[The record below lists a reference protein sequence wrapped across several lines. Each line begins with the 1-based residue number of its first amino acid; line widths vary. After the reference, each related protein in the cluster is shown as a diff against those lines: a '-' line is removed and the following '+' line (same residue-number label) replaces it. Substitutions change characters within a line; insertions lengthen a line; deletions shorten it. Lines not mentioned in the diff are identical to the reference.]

1 MVELEKGARPIF
13 KRPYPIPEAFR
24 EAVNNRCQEWLD
36 NGWVKLL
43 PPDQRNDW
51 NSPLL
56 AVKKVSGNKWL
67 GDIRLCMDFRWVNA
81 LTLDPAFMIP
91 LCREMLEKLVG
102 MRIFSELDLVNAYH
116 QVPLSKES
124 MMCTGFTIPGKGQAV
139 WTVLFFGTKGAVTFF
154 QKVIELALGNL
165 TGSMVIVI
173 YVDNILVGSLEV
185 ESHVRE
191 LVKVIEALT
200 SAGLKLKPA
209 KCKFGYEAIGF
220 MGAILSGEKR
230 GVDPYKAKV
239 FSEMLRPRGGKEVQS
254 VLGFA
259 NFLQDFIPLY
269 ANIVGPLE
277 KLRAV
282 KKISEEDWESSGGKK
297 AFETLKEV
305 LSNTPVLHNLDWAEP
320 FFLETDASQYGVGAV
335 LFQKGKDG
343 GERYIDF
350 AAKAFNKAQQNYS
363 AGKRELLAGMF
374 AMTRWRSWLL
384 FRKFY
389 WGMDNKALT
398 FINGSTNRMI
408 LDWVNYFQ
416 DFNFE
421 TRFKRG
427 ILNVLPHELSHMYDL
442 VGLDFGKGEEGVWG
456 GEKRGEEFGQL
467 VGAIQGVG
475 TGFAKSSRKFLQE
488 KLERVA
494 PPAGKELELVK
505 ERHRESHM
513 GEKMLFEMLWADR
526 FWWETMWRDCKRVAK
541 GCIDCLRHNVGRA
554 GFHPMSTVKADR
566 PWDHIAM
573 DFIGKLPASE
583 KGFVFILIIV
593 DVLTRFVVL
602 RPLMR
607 KDAKTVALEL
617 VNLFAN
623 FGVAKIIQS
632 DNEST
637 FVSELLE
644 ELRGLMGFKARRVMK
659 YFPRQNGLV
668 ESYVGEVKRVMKKWL
683 EGDPSGWEGFIP
695 AIQMGLNDR
704 VISRH
709 GSRPFSL
716 MFGRRMNAFE
726 DYEEM
731 GDDERG
737 EANVKAWAGSVEQLG
752 QFVWDTIEEKGG
764 EVGEGF
770 VRDGNKRGE
779 SVVRRSEL
787 KVGDLVL
794 RKIQRPKKGQLDE
807 TWEGPFKVMEVDEE
821 VGGYK
826 LREAGDKRVVDGL
839 VPIEHLRL
847 VEEVLDESEEV
858 TYEVEKILDH
868 RGGTHERL
876 YKVKWKGHKT
886 VTWEPPSNF
895 NSKEC
900 IQDYWRMRE
909 KGKGRAVPARRSS
922 RGAAANTA
930 NGSPSSSSS
939 SGL

>member
-1 MVELEKGARPIF
+1 
-13 KRPYPIPEAFR
+13 
-24 EAVNNRCQEWLD
+24 
-36 NGWVKLL
+36 
-43 PPDQRNDW
+43 
-51 NSPLL
+51 
-56 AVKKVSGNKWL
+56 
-67 GDIRLCMDFRWVNA
+67 
-81 LTLDPAFMIP
+81 
-91 LCREMLEKLVG
+91 
-102 MRIFSELDLVNAYH
+102 
-116 QVPLSKES
+116 
-124 MMCTGFTIPGKGQAV
+124 
-139 WTVLFFGTKGAVTFF
+139 
-154 QKVIELALGNL
+154 
-165 TGSMVIVI
+165 
-173 YVDNILVGSLEV
+173 
-185 ESHVRE
+185 
-191 LVKVIEALT
+191 
-200 SAGLKLKPA
+200 
-209 KCKFGYEAIGF
+209 
-220 MGAILSGEKR
+220 
-230 GVDPYKAKV
+230 
-239 FSEMLRPRGGKEVQS
+239 
-254 VLGFA
+254 
-259 NFLQDFIPLY
+259 
-269 ANIVGPLE
+269 
-277 KLRAV
+277 
-282 KKISEEDWESSGGKK
+282 
-297 AFETLKEV
+297 
-305 LSNTPVLHNLDWAEP
+305 
-320 FFLETDASQYGVGAV
+320 
-335 LFQKGKDG
+335 
-343 GERYIDF
+343 
-350 AAKAFNKAQQNYS
+350 
-363 AGKRELLAGMF
+363 
-374 AMTRWRSWLL
+374 
-384 FRKFY
+384 
-389 WGMDNKALT
+389 
-398 FINGSTNRMI
+398 
-408 LDWVNYFQ
+408 
-416 DFNFE
+416 
-421 TRFKRG
+421 
-427 ILNVLPHELSHMYDL
+427 
-442 VGLDFGKGEEGVWG
+442 
-456 GEKRGEEFGQL
+456 
-467 VGAIQGVG
+467 
-475 TGFAKSSRKFLQE
+475 
-488 KLERVA
+488 
-494 PPAGKELELVK
+494 
-505 ERHRESHM
+505 M

-554 GFHPMSTVKADR
+554 GFHLMLTVKADR
-566 PWDHIAM
+566 PGDHIAM

-607 KDAKTVALEL
+607 KDVKMVALEL

-623 FGVAKIIQS
+623 FGVVKIIQS

-668 ESYVGEVKRVMKKWL
+668 ELYVGEVKRVMKKWL

-716 MFGRRMNAFE
+716 MFGRRMNMFE

-731 GDDERG
+731 GDDEWG

-752 QFVWDTIEEKGG
+752 QFVWDVIEEKGG

-770 VRDGNKRGE
+770 ARDGNKRGE
-779 SVVRRSEL
+779 SAVRRSEL

-895 NSKEC
+895 NLKKC

-909 KGKGRAVPARRSS
+909 KGKGRAVLARRLSC
-922 RGAAANTA
+922 GAAANTA
-930 NGSPSSSSS
+930 NGSPLSSSS